1 MGVGNFLAWDLFE
14 VDVGKVPPVLVEQ
27 LNNLDTFSVKMSDI
41 IEWVDFKGM
50 HGIGTG
56 NLKAVKVDWQWL
68 ERKESRE

>member
-1 MGVGNFLAWDLFE
+1 MGVGNFPAWDMFE
-14 VDVGKVPPVLVEQ
+14 VDVGKVLPVLVEQ
-27 LNNLDTFSVKMSDI
+27 LDNLDTFSVKMSDI

-56 NLKAVKVDWQWL
+56 NLKAVKVDWQRL

>member
-1 MGVGNFLAWDLFE
+1 M
-14 VDVGKVPPVLVEQ
+14 EQ
-27 LNNLDTFSVKMSDI
+27 LDNLDTFSVKMSDI